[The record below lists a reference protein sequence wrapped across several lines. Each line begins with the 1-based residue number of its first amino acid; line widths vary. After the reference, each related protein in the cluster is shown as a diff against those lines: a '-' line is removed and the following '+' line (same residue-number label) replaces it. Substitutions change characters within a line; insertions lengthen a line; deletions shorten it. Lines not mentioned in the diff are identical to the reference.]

1 MGYIYEKCHF
11 HHHNTFTPPRPSQN
25 HALGRADKAET
36 EVEFN
41 N

>member
-1 MGYIYEKCHF
+1 MKNASFII
-11 HHHNTFTPPRPSQN
+11 TTLLPPLRPSQN
-25 HALGRADKAET
+25 HALGHADKAET

>member
-1 MGYIYEKCHF
+1 MKNASFII
-11 HHHNTFTPPRPSQN
+11 TTLLPPRPSQN